1 MLMRAYIGFAVCCT
15 AGCATLGTTQHYS
28 YREIKVTFDS
38 DPELATLY
46 ESRMMGSAP
55 VTLTYTTSPEFRKG
69 QCMQLMPMM
78 VRWISGVESSMAK
91 LSVCPQDGS
100 KQQFTFVRPDLPGRE
115 IDANYVIETTRLVVT
130 GLMQRD
136 AARAQARSNLL
147 AQILANQQ
155 KALPVSCT
163 SEVLGSRIL
172 TRCR

>member
-100 KQQFTFVRPDLPGRE
+100 KQQFTFIRPDLPGRE
-115 IDANYVIETTRLVVT
+115 IDAKLRHRDNAL
-130 GLMQRD
+130 GCHGAD
-136 AARAQARSNLL
+136 AARRGTGTGPVESLGADTGEPTESIARLL
-147 AQILANQQ
+147 Y
-155 KALPVSCT
+155 V
-163 SEVLGSRIL
+163 
-172 TRCR
+172 